1 MAEARAGRQPRGG
14 GQEGLRAR
22 KMARTR
28 AAIEDAALRLF
39 LERGYAAT
47 TIDDIA
53 AAVEVSPRTVLRY
66 FASKEEVLFARER
79 EMVRTLAA
87 LLAARPPE
95 EPLLPAARAALAQ
108 LAAGYDAT
116 RERRLSWAHLVR
128 GTPALT
134 GAYLEL
140 LAGFEDAVAGFAAGR
155 AGRGVRPPGG
165 RRAPG
170 GSPPPPGGAAA
181 RRALPGGPGA
191 LEGGGR
197 RPRPPAGGALRPAGR
212 RSLAVAALAVRAHS
226 PRAVSPG
233 RRPRP

>member
-108 LAAGYDAT
+108 LAAAYDAT
-116 RERRLSWAHLVR
+116 RERRLSWAHLVG
-128 GTPALT
+128 GTPALA

-140 LAGFEDAVAGFAAGR
+140 LAGFEDAVARFAAGR
-155 AGRGVRPPGG
+155 
-165 RRAPG
+165 
-170 GSPPPPGGAAA
+170 GA
-181 RRALPGGPGA
+181 
-191 LEGGGR
+191 GGGESS
-197 RPRPPAGGALRPAGR
+197 RPAGR
-212 RSLAVAALAVRAHS
+212 GDSRGRQGARPRLQAALIVAPFRVALERWKGADGDLAPLLAEHFDLLDGDLW
-226 PRAVSPG
+226 R
-233 RRPRP
+233 

>member
-108 LAAGYDAT
+108 LAAAYDAT

-140 LAGFEDAVAGFAAGR
+140 LAGFEDAVAVFAG
-155 AGRGVRPPGG
+155 GRGGPQERQ
-165 RRAPG
+165 
-170 GSPPPPGGAAA
+170 GA
-181 RRALPGGPGA
+181 
-191 LEGGGR
+191 
-197 RPRPPAGGALRPAGR
+197 RPRLQ
-212 RSLAVAALAVRAHS
+212 AALLVAPFRVALARWKGADGDLAPLLAEHFDLLDGDLW
-226 PRAVSPG
+226 R
-233 RRPRP
+233 

>member
-108 LAAGYDAT
+108 LAAAYDAT

-128 GTPALT
+128 GTPALA

-140 LAGFEDAVAGFAAGR
+140 LAGFEDAVAGFRTGGGRGGGVASQRARTAGR
-155 AGRGVRPPGG
+155 AR
-165 RRAPG
+165 
-170 GSPPPPGGAAA
+170 
-181 RRALPGGPGA
+181 
-191 LEGGGR
+191 
-197 RPRPPAGGALRPAGR
+197 
-212 RSLAVAALAVRAHS
+212 
-226 PRAVSPG
+226 
-233 RRPRP
+233 